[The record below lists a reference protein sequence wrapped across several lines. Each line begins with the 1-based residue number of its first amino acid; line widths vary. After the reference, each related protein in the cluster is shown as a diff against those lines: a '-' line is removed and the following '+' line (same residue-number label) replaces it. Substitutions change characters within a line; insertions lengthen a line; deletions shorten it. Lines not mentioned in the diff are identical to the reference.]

1 MGDRDSRGPIRLI
14 PGSQVHNPPLLAT
27 LNPKLYTDPTS
38 VRGQQDPWVACRFES
53 AARVVSRVPDEC
65 PAEVETVI
73 QDCLEESGDDRP
85 DMKTVFERLR
95 AAANVPAPDGAPTPS
110 ATSAMSSPQWSRDG
124 STVPR
129 SGPKSNRS
137 APKTGDY
144 VQRLGLAA
152 AMKMRLGA
160 HYSSGPPKS
169 STGLHTQ
176 R

>member
-1 MGDRDSRGPIRLI
+1 M
-14 PGSQVHNPPLLAT
+14 
-27 LNPKLYTDPTS
+27 
-38 VRGQQDPWVACRFES
+38 C
-53 AARVVSRVPDEC
+53 SRVPNEC
-65 PAEVETVI
+65 PAEVEAVI
-73 QDCLEESGDDRP
+73 QDCLEEHSDDRP

-110 ATSAMSSPQWSRDG
+110 VTSSPPWSRDG
-124 STVPR
+124 SSVPR

-160 HYSSGPPKS
+160 HYSSGGPKS
-169 STGLHTQ
+169 SGLHTQ